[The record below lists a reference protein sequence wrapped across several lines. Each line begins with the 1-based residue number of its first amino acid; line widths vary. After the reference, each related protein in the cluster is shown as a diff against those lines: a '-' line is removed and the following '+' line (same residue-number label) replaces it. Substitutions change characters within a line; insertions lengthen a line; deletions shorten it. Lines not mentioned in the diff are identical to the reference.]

1 MGVVDINK
9 KTLSEID
16 LYYGSI
22 VMPKGFEINR
32 DRIKG
37 DILTSFINQKRIN
50 NNPYSFKDYEVPFSQ
65 PLTWLKD
72 YLRDHI
78 KVEYGFTLVQKFE
91 HGNVMHPKEQSF
103 TRLLVDPVDLKNSPD
118 YTLVYG
124 VDVEDN
130 SCELIIEYDD
140 NRRKNRT
147 WHLPIKN
154 NHFIMFPATNKYCI
168 TENTSK
174 KLNTIFTIGYEY
186 I

>member
-1 MGVVDINK
+1 MQK
-9 KTLSEID
+9 KVLSEID
-16 LYYGSI
+16 LYFGEIKS
-22 VMPKGFEINR
+22 PKGFEINR
-32 DRIKG
+32 DRIKS
-37 DILTSFINQKRIN
+37 DILTSFINQKRIS
-50 NNPYSFKDYEVPFSQ
+50 NNPKAYAYKDYQVPYSQ

-72 YLRDHI
+72 YLRDHM
-78 KVEYGFTLVQKFE
+78 KVEYGFTLVQKSE
-91 HGNVMHPKEQSF
+91 HGNVMHPNEQSF
-103 TRLLVDPVDLKNSPD
+103 TRHIVDPVDLRNSPD

-154 NHFIMFPATNKYCI
+154 NNFIMFPATNKYCI

-174 KLNTIFTIGYEY
+174 KLNTILTINYEY